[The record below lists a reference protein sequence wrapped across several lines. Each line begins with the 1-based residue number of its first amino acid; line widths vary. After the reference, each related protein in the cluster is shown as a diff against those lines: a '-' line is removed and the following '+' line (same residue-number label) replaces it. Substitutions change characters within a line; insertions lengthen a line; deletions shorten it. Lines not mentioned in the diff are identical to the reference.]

1 VSEEPLIICDNL
13 VKIYKM
19 ADLEI
24 VALQGLDLF
33 VEAGELMAL
42 VGPSG
47 SGKSTLMNILGGL
60 DRPSAGR
67 VIVDGR
73 DLLKLPE
80 NKLNKYRREEVGFVW
95 QQPSRNLIAYFSAAE
110 NVNLPM
116 MISGVG
122 PRERRR
128 RVNELLEAVG
138 LGHRKLHRVTEMSGG
153 EQQRVAIA
161 VALANYPRLL
171 LADEPT
177 GEVDSQMAQEIL
189 GTLRKLNR
197 EIGVT
202 IIIVTHDPRIA
213 SEVDRV
219 IAIRDGRT
227 STETTR
233 QVLTATLGV
242 DDQEYGEVAG
252 EEHVGHEVTYEE
264 LVVLDTAG
272 RLQIPR
278 DYLEEFSIGDRARVE
293 MTDEGILIRP
303 VEGREGTARGAEQ
316 EEWDVQVSGLY
327 VAEDAPP
334 APHHQRALNWLRQRL
349 PGSKAKVKEG

>member
-1 VSEEPLIICDNL
+1 VSQEPLIICDNL

-24 VALQGLDLF
+24 VALQGLDL
-33 VEAGELMAL
+33 VVQEGELMAL

-67 VIVDGR
+67 VTVDGR

-80 NKLNKYRREEVGFVW
+80 QRLNKYRREEVGFVW
-95 QQPSRNLIAYFSAAE
+95 QQPSRNLVPYLSAEE
-110 NVNLPM
+110 NVSLPM
-116 MISGVG
+116 VISGIG

-128 RVNELLEAVG
+128 RTRELLESVG
-138 LGHRKLHRVTEMSGG
+138 LGDRRRHRLTELSGG

-161 VALANYPRLL
+161 VALSNYPRLL

-177 GEVDSQMAQEIL
+177 GEVDTAMAQEIL
-189 GTLRKLNR
+189 GTLRRLNR
-197 EIGVT
+197 ETNVT
-202 IIIVTHDPRIA
+202 IIVVTHDPQIA
-213 SEVDRV
+213 SAVDRV

-233 QVLTATLGV
+233 QVYAMNGEYDVEGAEEGV
-242 DDQEYGEVAG
+242 DVDAG
-252 EEHVGHEVTYEE
+252 ETEVTYEE
-264 LVVLDTAG
+264 LVVLDAAG
-272 RLQIPR
+272 RLQVPR

-293 MTDEGILIRP
+293 ITDEGILIRP
-303 VEGREGTARGAEQ
+303 VEGREAAVTTS
-316 EEWDVQVSGLY
+316 EEEAWDVQVGGLY
-327 VAEDAPP
+327 VEEDEPPP
-334 APHHQRALNWLRQRL
+334 APHKKAMQWIRRRL
-349 PGSKAKVKEG
+349 GSR

>member
-24 VALQGLDLF
+24 VALQGLDLV
-33 VEAGELMAL
+33 VEEGEIMAL

-60 DRPSAGR
+60 DKPSAGR

-73 DLLKLPE
+73 DLLKLSGRR
-80 NKLNKYRREEVGFVW
+80 LNKYRREEVGFVW
-95 QQPSRNLIAYFSAAE
+95 QQPSRNLIPYLSAEE
-110 NVNLPM
+110 NVALPM
-116 MISGVG
+116 IITGVAM
-122 PRERRR
+122 RERRR
-128 RVNELLEAVG
+128 RASELLEAVG
-138 LGHRKLHRVTEMSGG
+138 LGHRKRHRLAEMSGG

-161 VALANYPRLL
+161 VSLANYPRLL

-177 GEVDSQMAQEIL
+177 GEVDSRMAQEIL
-189 GTLRKLNR
+189 GALRNLNR
-197 EIGVT
+197 ELGVT
-202 IIIVTHDPRIA
+202 ILIVTHDPRIA

-233 QVLTATLGV
+233 QVLAPLSNGEDDEDELG
-242 DDQEYGEVAG
+242 DEGLE
-252 EEHVGHEVTYEE
+252 HEVMYEE

-272 RLQIPR
+272 RLQVPR
-278 DYLEEFSIGDRARVE
+278 DYLEELRIGDRARVE
-293 MTDEGILIRP
+293 LTDEGILIRP
-303 VEGREGTARGAEQ
+303 VAGREAVTSRVSDED
-316 EEWDVQVSGLY
+316 EWEVQVSGLY
-327 VAEDAPP
+327 VEQDAPP
-334 APHHQRALNWLRQRL
+334 PPHHRRVADWIRRRL
-349 PGSKAKVKEG
+349 GRSGND

>member
-19 ADLEI
+19 ADLEV
-24 VALQGLDLF
+24 VALQGLDLI
-33 VEAGELMAL
+33 VEEGEMMAL

-60 DRPSAGR
+60 DRPSAGQ
-67 VIVDGR
+67 VTVDGR

-80 NKLNKYRREEVGFVW
+80 GKLNKYRREEVGFVW
-95 QQPSRNLIAYFSAAE
+95 QQPSRNLIPYLSAAE
-110 NVNLPM
+110 NVSMPM
-116 MISGVG
+116 VITGIGM
-122 PRERRR
+122 RERRR
-128 RVNELLEAVG
+128 RTNELLEAVG
-138 LGHRKLHRVTEMSGG
+138 LGHRKRHRLAEMSGG

-189 GTLRKLNR
+189 GVLRDLNR
-197 EIGVT
+197 ELGVT
-202 IIIVTHDPRIA
+202 ILIVTHDPQIA

-233 QVLTATLGV
+233 QVLTPLSIVERGENGELG
-242 DDQEYGEVAG
+242 EG
-252 EEHVGHEVTYEE
+252 EELEHEVTYEE
-264 LVVLDTAG
+264 LVVLDAAG

-303 VEGREGTARGAEQ
+303 VEGREAVSRVS
-316 EEWDVQVSGLY
+316 EEDAWEVQVSGLY
-327 VAEDAPP
+327 VEEDEPP
-334 APHHQRALNWLRQRL
+334 SPHHRRVLDWFRRRL
-349 PGSKAKVKEG
+349 SRSKAK